1 MGFKDETKAKEMV
14 TKIMSSDYIELV
26 NGIGLFFNDDIEY
39 DEDYNHITKD
49 EEYQLL
55 KQKVKK
61 IIKFVNDNPPM
72 VHKDLENEL
81 WYMV

>member
-1 MGFKDETKAKEMV
+1 MEFKDETKAKEMV
-14 TKIMSSDYIELV
+14 KKIMSSGYIELT
-26 NGIGLFFNDDIEY
+26 NGIGLFFSDDIGY

-49 EEYQLL
+49 DEYPLI
-55 KQKVKK
+55 KEKVEK
-61 IIKFVNDNPPM
+61 IIKLVNDNPPM

>member
-1 MGFKDETKAKEMV
+1 MEFKDETKAKEMV
-14 TKIMSSDYIELV
+14 KKIMSSGYIELT
-26 NGIGLFFNDDIEY
+26 NGVGLFFSDDIEY

-49 EEYQLL
+49 DEYPLI
-55 KQKVKK
+55 KEKVEK
-61 IIKFVNDNPPM
+61 IIKLVNDNPPM